1 MEEKTNIYK
10 KLMAVQSELKAPKG
24 QYNKFGGYNYRSCE
38 DILEAVKPLLN
49 KHGLVL
55 VLTDS
60 VSEQGDRFYVRAEAR
75 LIDADNGDEIKT
87 NAYAREALTRK
98 GMDDSQ
104 VTGST
109 SSYARK
115 YALNG
120 LFCIDDNKDA
130 DTWNNAS
137 QGRSNARNDSP
148 NGNYTKAGRQA
159 EKTASQPAQP
169 KKTPTTV
176 HDYYELTIEWA
187 RAHRAIAFIGPL
199 LNEKFHKG
207 KFEELTLPEAQA
219 FYNNLDSLV
228 KEAQAK
234 DDAVLEASMS

>member
-10 KLMAVQSELKAPKG
+10 KLMAMQSELKAPKG

-55 VLTDS
+55 VLTDA

-87 NAYAREALTRK
+87 SAYAREALARK

-104 VTGST
+104 VTGSA

-130 DTWNNAS
+130 DTWNNTPQS
-137 QGRSNARNDSP
+137 RYNARNNSS
-148 NGNYTKAGRQA
+148 KAKGVQA
-159 EKTASQPAQP
+159 VKNASSSSQTQ
-169 KKTPTTV
+169 KNPTSV
-176 HDYYELTIEWA
+176 DDYYQLVIDWA
-187 RAHRAIAFIGPL
+187 RANEAVMFIGPL
-199 LNEKFHKG
+199 LKAKFNKG
-207 KFEELTLPEAQA
+207 HFKELSLAEAKA
-219 FYNNLDSLV
+219 FYENVDKLV
-228 KEAQAK
+228 DAAKAK
-234 DDAVLEASMS
+234 DDAALMEGV

>member
-130 DTWNNAS
+130 DTWNNAP

-148 NGNYTKAGRQA
+148 KGNYAKAGRQA
-159 EKTASQPAQP
+159 EKTASQPAQT

-219 FYNNLDSLV
+219 FYNNLESLV

-234 DDAVLEASMS
+234 DDEILEKSMA

>member
-130 DTWNNAS
+130 DTWNNAP

-148 NGNYTKAGRQA
+148 KGNYTKAGRQA
-159 EKTASQPAQP
+159 EKTASQPAQT

-219 FYNNLDSLV
+219 FYNNLESLI

-234 DDAVLEASMS
+234 DDEILEKSMT